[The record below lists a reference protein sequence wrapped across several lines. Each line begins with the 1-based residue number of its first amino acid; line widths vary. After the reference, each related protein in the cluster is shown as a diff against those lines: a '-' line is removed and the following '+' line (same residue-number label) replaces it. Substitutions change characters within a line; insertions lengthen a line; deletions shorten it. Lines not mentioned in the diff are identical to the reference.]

1 MDVVVEPGDPATV
14 RVVDRGPGFPAE
26 FSAHA
31 FERFARADT
40 SRTRATGGAGL
51 GLVIARGLVEA
62 HGGRI
67 WIEPSQPDRVGGR
80 VVFELPSA

>member
-1 MDVVVEPGDPATV
+1 M
-14 RVVDRGPGFPAE
+14 RVVDDGPGFPAE

-31 FERFARADT
+31 FERFARADP

-51 GLVIARGLVEA
+51 GLAIARGLVEA

-67 WIEPSQPDRVGGR
+67 WIEPARPDRVGGR
-80 VVFELPSA
+80 VVFQLPGA

>member
-1 MDVVVEPGDPATV
+1 VDVVVAGGAAPTV

-26 FSAHA
+26 FARHA
-31 FERFARADT
+31 FEPFARADP
-40 SRTRATGGAGL
+40 SRARATGGAGL

-67 WIEPSQPDRVGGR
+67 WIEPPGQAAGGC
-80 VVFELPSA
+80 VAFQLPASA